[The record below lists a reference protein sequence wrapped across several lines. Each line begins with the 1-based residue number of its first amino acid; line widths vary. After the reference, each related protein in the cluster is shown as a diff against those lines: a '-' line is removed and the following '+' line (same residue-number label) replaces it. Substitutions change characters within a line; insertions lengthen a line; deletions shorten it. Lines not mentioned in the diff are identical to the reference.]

1 MGRGL
6 LEDTVDTEARD
17 LKEKL
22 QMSTAE
28 IGLSLRTASC
38 LDERGIFTVQDLLSF
53 TRCDLLGASSFGEKT
68 LEEVSKALET
78 IGFHRKRRRE
88 AVAEREAKPV

>member
-1 MGRGL
+1 MGRGVL
-6 LEDTVDTEARD
+6 ADTVDTEAID
-17 LKEKL
+17 LREKL
-22 QMSTAE
+22 QLSTAE

-53 TRCDLLGASSFGEKT
+53 TQSGLLSASILGEKT
-68 LEEVSKALET
+68 LEEVFNALEA

-88 AVAEREAKPV
+88 AKPV